1 MQPLRRNIEHA
12 QALIQSK
19 QFLHPKHK
27 SFVLKFLISSKLVLH
42 FANDLVDN
50 NALDNKRFV
59 PVMMFANLNNVF

>member
-1 MQPLRRNIEHA
+1 M
-12 QALIQSK
+12 
-19 QFLHPKHK
+19 
-27 SFVLKFLISSKLVLH
+27 LKFLISSKLVLH